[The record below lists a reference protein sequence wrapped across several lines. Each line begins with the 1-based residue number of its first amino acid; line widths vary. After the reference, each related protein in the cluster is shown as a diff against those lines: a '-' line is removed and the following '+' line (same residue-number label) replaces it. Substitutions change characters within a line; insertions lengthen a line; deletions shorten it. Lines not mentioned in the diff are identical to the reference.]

1 MLVLWGNGDI
11 SIKLETMKPSAM
23 LSGVYRNHYV
33 LDMMRHLSGGDT
45 PAAIWGDSRV
55 WRSLE
60 KVFENFESTA
70 EVAVYLGRMS
80 SAAQGV
86 VTLLSV
92 LWEHK
97 EALQALD
104 LEVSRSAVA
113 WELLY

>member
-11 SIKLETMKPSAM
+11 STKIENMKPSAVGCDAIIM
-23 LSGVYRNHYV
+23 CWAGC
-33 LDMMRHLSGGDT
+33 GTGDT

-70 EVAVYLGRMS
+70 EVAAYLGRIS

-86 VTLLSV
+86 VTLLGV

-104 LEVSRSAVA
+104 LEVSHSAA
-113 WELLY
+113 A